1 MLTQLD
7 VDIDVDEV
15 YERRRRLLCPPHL

>member
-7 VDIDVDEV
+7 VDVDEV
-15 YERRRRLLCPPHL
+15 YERRRRPLCPPHL